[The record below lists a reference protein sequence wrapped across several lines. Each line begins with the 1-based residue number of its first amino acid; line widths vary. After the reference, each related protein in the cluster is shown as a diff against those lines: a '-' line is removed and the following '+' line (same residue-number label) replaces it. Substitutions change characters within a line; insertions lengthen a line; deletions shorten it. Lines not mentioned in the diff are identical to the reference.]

1 MIVRSPLR
9 LVVHGLGA
17 DVHRPST
24 RESRYMTN
32 TEHAAHFHRMARTSP
47 RYRWWRPL
55 VVGLVAVG
63 LYAVFM
69 LALFVVIGGVAVV
82 SSLASGDENLK
93 AGPLGSLFADG
104 ELLDMSDPATVAFLL
119 VSIVP
124 MLPAMMLAMRLV
136 GARPAGSLSSV
147 TGRLRWGWLGRCLGF
162 AAVSYAVG
170 TALSIG
176 LSVLQ
181 GEQSRVSIDAST
193 VGWMAVVIVLLMPLQ
208 AAAEEYVFR
217 GYLAQTIGAWMRHP
231 AFAIL
236 LPVPLFIV
244 GHDYGP
250 LGMLNVG
257 LFAVIAGWITWR
269 TGGLEA
275 AIALHIVNNCVIFA
289 FSVVGLADANAKDST
304 FSGLAVMTVTS
315 VLFCVIVTRAADR
328 GNVQRTA
335 QVRRAPLTEMSER
348 ATA

>member
-1 MIVRSPLR
+1 
-9 LVVHGLGA
+9 
-17 DVHRPST
+17 
-24 RESRYMTN
+24 MTN

-55 VVGLVAVG
+55 LVGLVAAG
-63 LYAVFM
+63 LYMVFI
-69 LALFVVIGGVAVV
+69 LALFVVIGVVAVV
-82 SSLASGDENLK
+82 SSLASGNEDLE

-104 ELLDMSDPATVAFLL
+104 GELLDMSDPATAAFLL

-124 MLPAMMLAMRLV
+124 MLPAVMLAMRLV

-193 VGWMAVVIVLLMPLQ
+193 VGWMVVVIVLLVPLQ
-208 AAAEEYVFR
+208 ATAEEYVFR
-217 GYLAQTIGAWMRHP
+217 GYLAQTVGAWMRHP

-250 LGMLNVG
+250 LGMLDVG

-289 FSVVGLADANAKDST
+289 LSAVGLADANAKDST
-304 FSGLAVMTVTS
+304 ISGLVVTTVTS

-335 QVRRAPLTEMSER
+335 PVRRAPLTEMSER

>member
-1 MIVRSPLR
+1 
-9 LVVHGLGA
+9 
-17 DVHRPST
+17 
-24 RESRYMTN
+24 MTN

-47 RYRWWRPL
+47 RYRWWRPML
-55 VVGLVAVG
+55 VGLIAAG
-63 LYAVFM
+63 LYVVFL
-69 LALFVVIGGVAVV
+69 LALSVVIGVIAVV
-82 SSLASGDENLK
+82 SSPASGDEDLE

-104 ELLDMSDPATVAFLL
+104 GELPDMSDPTTAAFLL
-119 VSIVP
+119 FSVVL
-124 MLPAMMLAMRLV
+124 MLPAVMLAMRLV
-136 GARPAGSLSSV
+136 GARPTGSLSSV
-147 TGRLRWGWLGRCLGF
+147 TGQLRWGWLGRCLGF

-193 VGWMAVVIVLLMPLQ
+193 VGWMMVVVVLLVPLQ
-208 AAAEEYVFR
+208 ATAEEYVFR
-217 GYLAQTIGAWMRHP
+217 GYLMQMIGGWIRHP

-236 LPVPLFIV
+236 LPVPLFV
-244 GHDYGP
+244 LGHDYGP
-250 LGMLNVG
+250 LGMLDVG

-275 AIALHIVNNCVIFA
+275 AIALHVVNNCVILA
-289 FSVVGLADANAKDST
+289 LGAVGLADPNATDST
-304 FSGLAVMTVTS
+304 ISGLVVTTVTS
-315 VLFCVIVTRAADR
+315 VLFCVIVTRAADS

-335 QVRRAPLTEMSER
+335 PVRRAPLTELCER

>member
-1 MIVRSPLR
+1 
-9 LVVHGLGA
+9 
-17 DVHRPST
+17 
-24 RESRYMTN
+24 MTN
-32 TEHAAHFHRMARTSP
+32 AEHAAYFHRMARTSP

-55 VVGLVAVG
+55 LVGLVAAG
-63 LYAVFM
+63 LYVAFI
-69 LALFVVIGGVAVV
+69 LALFVAIGVVAVV
-82 SSLASGDENLK
+82 SSLASGDEDLE

-104 ELLDMSDPATVAFLL
+104 GELLDMSDPVTVAFLL
-119 VSIVP
+119 FSIGM
-124 MLPAMMLAMRLV
+124 MLPAVMLAMRLV

-170 TALSIG
+170 MALSIV

-181 GEQSRVSIDAST
+181 GEQPRVSIDAST
-193 VGWMAVVIVLLMPLQ
+193 VGWMVVVIVLLVPLQ
-208 AAAEEYVFR
+208 ATAEEYVFR

-244 GHDYGP
+244 AHGYGP
-250 LGMLNVG
+250 LGMLDVG

-289 FSVVGLADANAKDST
+289 LSTLGLADANAKDST
-304 FSGLAVMTVTS
+304 ISGLVVTTVTS

-328 GNVQRTA
+328 GSVQRTA
-335 QVRRAPLTEMSER
+335 PVRRAPLAEMSER
-348 ATA
+348 ATV